1 MNTFSA
7 DHLQIKGTGAKFEL
21 AVEESLKA
29 TIGHEIHHMAAIR
42 ERYLK

>member
-7 DHLQIKGTGAKFEL
+7 DQLQSKGTASKFEL
-21 AVEESLKA
+21 TVEEALKA
-29 TIGHEIHHMAAIR
+29 TIGREIHHMGVIR